1 MSSKWNYD
9 DNNHDDNNHIY
20 NNNGNN
26 DHYIVNKDD
35 NINDLPI
42 KKNNINDG
50 GDETSVCLPRR
61 LELKPQVVKCFASA
75 SPNCCCQ
82 FAVTLASDRG
92 HTTAVSVVRFT
103 LADDTCGCPKLQ

>member
-42 KKNNINDG
+42 KK
-50 GDETSVCLPRR
+50 
-61 LELKPQVVKCFASA
+61 K
-75 SPNCCCQ
+75 
-82 FAVTLASDRG
+82 
-92 HTTAVSVVRFT
+92 
-103 LADDTCGCPKLQ
+103 

>member
-1 MSSKWNYD
+1 MSNKKNYD
-9 DNNHDDNNHIY
+9 DYDHDDNNHIY

-26 DHYIVNKDD
+26 DHYNLNKD
-35 NINDLPI
+35 
-42 KKNNINDG
+42 NNINDE
-50 GDETSVCLPRR
+50 GDETFICLPRR
-61 LELKPQVVKCFASA
+61 FELKPQVVKCFASA

-82 FAVTLASDRG
+82 FAVTLASDTG